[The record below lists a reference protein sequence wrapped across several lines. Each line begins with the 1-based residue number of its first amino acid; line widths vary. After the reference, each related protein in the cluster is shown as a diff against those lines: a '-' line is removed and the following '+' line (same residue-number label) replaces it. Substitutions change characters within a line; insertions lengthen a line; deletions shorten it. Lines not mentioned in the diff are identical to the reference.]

1 MILLHNYK
9 SVAVRRFSRIKKISI
24 KSEHNFK
31 IADGSDRPPRSA
43 DMTASTKSPQPT
55 AARGI
60 ASRLSLAAKLY
71 AIFALFAVLTAAIT
85 ALSEYNTRSNTEL
98 TEAVA
103 TASRAALN
111 VERVNSLVYA
121 VVMESRG
128 VYMSSDVTTVKK
140 YGEGLLKFNERL
152 LAVVKN
158 WEALV
163 QADDAEQFATFK
175 KRIDQFVDFRKE
187 LVRRGVEIGPA
198 AGREWGDNDA
208 NREVRSA
215 LNKDLEALSRV
226 YAERSKKLAQQTDA
240 HHMLAFVL
248 TCLGGMALVVVI
260 IGVLIIARSIA
271 RPLSAIT
278 DTIKRVAEGA
288 EGVEVPHTGRADE
301 IGALARAIQIFQQ
314 AMDRNRNLN
323 SQVLQDSQTRDL
335 RARQIEASV
344 DAFRE
349 AIGGVLRAVTDNA
362 TSMRSTA
369 ETIASVSSDA
379 SGRAVAASGATEQAS
394 HNVSA
399 VAGAAEELS
408 ASVEEIGRQVRQ
420 SAGAVEQAGLRTE
433 KSIAE
438 IEGLAAATQRI
449 DGVLSLIQAIAEQ
462 TNLLALNA
470 TIEAARAGDA
480 GRGFAVVAH
489 EVKALAEQTAKAT
502 AEIGQNVHL
511 IQTSTRN
518 SVDAV
523 REIGNAVREINEVT
537 SIIASA
543 IGQQDAA
550 TREISANAQLA
561 AQGNGTLVVN
571 IGSLSDA
578 IGTTSTAAASV
589 LTASSDL
596 TATAETLSRE
606 VEKFFRDLRADSNEQ
621 RQTGT

>member
-1 MILLHNYK
+1 M
-9 SVAVRRFSRIKKISI
+9 
-24 KSEHNFK
+24 
-31 IADGSDRPPRSA
+31 ADI
-43 DMTASTKSPQPT
+43 TKSPGPAPAPT
-55 AARGI
+55 
-60 ASRLSLAAKLY
+60 SRLSLAAKLY
-71 AIFALFAVLTAAIT
+71 SIFALFAVLVAAIT
-85 ALSEYNTRSNTEL
+85 VLSDYNSRQNAALTD
-98 TEAVA
+98 AVA
-103 TASRAALN
+103 TASRAAIN

-128 VYMSSDVTTVKK
+128 VYMSTDPAVVKK
-140 YGEGLLKFNERL
+140 YGDGLLKFNERIL
-152 LAVVKN
+152 EVVKS
-158 WEALV
+158 WQALV
-163 QADDAEQFATFK
+163 QADDSEQFATFK
-175 KRIDQFVDFRKE
+175 KRIEQFVDFRKE
-187 LVRRGVEIGPA
+187 LVRRGVEINAA

-208 NREVRSA
+208 NRQVRSA

-226 YAERSKKLAQQTDA
+226 YTERSKKLAELADA
-240 HHMLAFVL
+240 NHMMAFVL
-248 TCLGGMALVVVI
+248 TCLGGLALAMVV
-260 IGVLIIARSIA
+260 IGVLIISRSIA

-278 DTIKRVAEGA
+278 DTIKRVADGA
-288 EGVEVPHTGRADE
+288 EGVEVPHADRGDE
-301 IGALARAIQIFQQ
+301 IGALARAIKIFQE
-314 AMDRNRNLN
+314 AMQRNRNL
-323 SQVLQDSQTRDL
+323 SSRVLEDSKAREE
-335 RARQIEASV
+335 RGRQIEASV

-362 TSMRSTA
+362 TSMRGTA
-369 ETIASVSSDA
+369 ETIASVASDA

-394 HNVSA
+394 SNVSA
-399 VAGAAEELS
+399 VASAAEELS
-408 ASVEEIGRQVRQ
+408 ISVEEIGRQVRQ

-433 KSIAE
+433 KSITE

-449 DGVLSLIQAIAEQ
+449 DGVLNLIQAIAEQ

-502 AEIGQNVHL
+502 AEIGQNVGL

-523 REIGNAVREINEVT
+523 REIGNAVREINDVT
-537 SIIASA
+537 TNIANA
-543 IGQQDAA
+543 ISQQDAA
-550 TREISANAQLA
+550 TREISQNAQLA

-578 IGTTSTAAASV
+578 MGKTSTAAASV

-606 VEKFFRDLRADSNEQ
+606 VEKFFGNLRADPLDGMK
-621 RQTGT
+621 RTGT

>member
-1 MILLHNYK
+1 MAEI
-9 SVAVRRFSRIKKISI
+9 I
-24 KSEHNFK
+24 KS
-31 IADGSDRPPRSA
+31 RSSFSGLA
-43 DMTASTKSPQPT
+43 MS
-55 AARGI
+55 
-60 ASRLSLAAKLY
+60 SRLSLATKLY
-71 AIFALFAVLTAAIT
+71 SIFALFAVLTAAIT
-85 ALSEYNTRSNTEL
+85 VLSHYNTNRNTEL

-128 VYMSSDVTTVKK
+128 VYMSTDVAVVKK
-140 YGEGLLKFNERL
+140 YGDGLLKFNERIL
-152 LAVVKN
+152 DVVKN
-158 WEALV
+158 WQALV

-175 KRIDQFVDFRKE
+175 KRIEQFVDFRKE
-187 LVRRGVEIGPA
+187 LVRRGVEINAA

-215 LNKDLEALSRV
+215 LNKDLEALSKV
-226 YAERSKKLAQQTDA
+226 YAERSRKLAEQADA
-240 HHMLAFVL
+240 NHTLAFVL
-248 TCLGGMALVVVI
+248 TCLGGLMLVLVVM
-260 IGVLIIARSIA
+260 GVLIIARSVA

-278 DTIKRVAEGA
+278 ETIKRVAAGA
-288 EGVEVPHTGRADE
+288 ENVEVPHSGRTDE
-301 IGALARAIQIFQQ
+301 IGALAHAIQIFKQ

-323 SQVLQDSQTRDL
+323 AQAVEDAKAREE
-335 RARQIEASV
+335 RARHIESSV
-344 DAFRE
+344 DAFRG

-362 TSMRSTA
+362 TSMRGTA
-369 ETIASVSSDA
+369 QTIASLASDA

-394 HNVSA
+394 SNVSA

-433 KSIAE
+433 KSVAE

-449 DGVLSLIQAIAEQ
+449 DGVLNLIQAIAEQ

-502 AEIGQNVHL
+502 AEIGQNVSM
-511 IQTSTRN
+511 IQTSTKN
-518 SVDAV
+518 SVEAV
-523 REIGNAVREINEVT
+523 REIGNAVREINDVT
-537 SIIASA
+537 SNIASA

-561 AQGNGTLVVN
+561 AQGNETLVNN

-578 IGTTSTAAASV
+578 MGKTSTAAASV

-606 VEKFFRDLRADSNEQ
+606 VEAFFRNLRADTHDDN
-621 RQTGT
+621 RRTGT

>member
-1 MILLHNYK
+1 M
-9 SVAVRRFSRIKKISI
+9 A
-24 KSEHNFK
+24 E
-31 IADGSDRPPRSA
+31 IA
-43 DMTASTKSPQPT
+43 KSPHSFSGS
-55 AARGI
+55 AMS
-60 ASRLSLAAKLY
+60 SRLSLAAKLY

-85 ALSEYNTRSNTEL
+85 VLSEYNTRSNTEL

-128 VYMSSDVTTVKK
+128 VYMSADVATVKK

-152 LAVVKN
+152 LAVVKT

-187 LVRRGVEIGPA
+187 LVRRGIEVSPA

-240 HHMLAFVL
+240 HHTLAFVL
-248 TCLGGMALVVVI
+248 TCLGGLALVVVV
-260 IGVLIIARSIA
+260 IGVLIIARSVA

-288 EGVEVPHTGRADE
+288 EGVEVPHTGRGDE
-301 IGALARAIQIFQQ
+301 IGALARAIQIFKE

-323 SQVLQDSQTRDL
+323 SQVLQDSKARDQ

-369 ETIASVSSDA
+369 QTIASVSSDA
-379 SGRAVAASGATEQAS
+379 SGRAVAASSATEQAS
-394 HNVSA
+394 SNVSA

-502 AEIGQNVHL
+502 AEIGQNVGL
-511 IQTSTRN
+511 IQTSTKN

-606 VEKFFRDLRADSNEQ
+606 VEKFFRDLRADSAEQ
-621 RQTGT
+621 PRRTGT

>member
-1 MILLHNYK
+1 MAEIIKTH
-9 SVAVRRFSRIKKISI
+9 SSFFGGAMSSRFS
-24 KSEHNFK
+24 
-31 IADGSDRPPRSA
+31 
-43 DMTASTKSPQPT
+43 
-55 AARGI
+55 
-60 ASRLSLAAKLY
+60 LATKLY
-71 AIFALFAVLTAAIT
+71 SIFALFAVLTAAIT
-85 ALSEYNTRSNTEL
+85 FLSDYNARRNTEL
-98 TEAVA
+98 TESVA

-128 VYMSSDVTTVKK
+128 VYMSTDAAVVKK
-140 YGEGLLKFNERL
+140 YGEGLLKFNERIL
-152 LAVVKN
+152 GVVKD
-158 WEALV
+158 WQTLV

-175 KRIDQFVDFRKE
+175 KRIEQFVEFRKE
-187 LVRRGVEIGPA
+187 LVRRGVEINAA

-215 LNKDLEALSRV
+215 LNKDLEALSKV
-226 YAERSKKLAQQTDA
+226 YAERSKRLAEQAEANHT
-240 HHMLAFVL
+240 LAFVL
-248 TCLGGMALVVVI
+248 TCLGGLMLVLVVM
-260 IGVLIIARSIA
+260 GVLIIARSVA

-278 DTIKRVAEGA
+278 ETIKRVAEGA
-288 EGVEVPHTGRADE
+288 ENVEVPHIGRGDE
-301 IGALARAIQIFQQ
+301 IGALARAIQIFKE

-323 SQVLQDSQTRDL
+323 SQVLEDSKAREE
-335 RARQIEASV
+335 RARHIEASV

-362 TSMRSTA
+362 TSMRGTA
-369 ETIASVSSDA
+369 ETIANVASDA
-379 SGRAVAASGATEQAS
+379 SGRAVTASSATEQAS
-394 HNVSA
+394 SNVSA
-399 VAGAAEELS
+399 VASAAEELS

-433 KSIAE
+433 KSVSE

-449 DGVLSLIQAIAEQ
+449 DGVLNLIQAIAEQ

-502 AEIGQNVHL
+502 AEIGQNVSM
-511 IQTSTRN
+511 IQTSTKN

-523 REIGNAVREINEVT
+523 REIGNAVREISDVT
-537 SIIASA
+537 SNIASA

-561 AQGNGTLVVN
+561 AQGNETLVSN

-578 IGTTSTAAASV
+578 MGKTSTAAASV

-606 VEKFFRDLRADSNEQ
+606 VEAFFRNLRADTQGSV
-621 RQTGT
+621 RRTGT